1 MESTLLLLCGEL
13 LHCETN
19 AICGETFLWELL
31 MPAIVK
37 PLCFLHQM
45 IGWLHISVCCG
56 PIYFCHRLFF
66 PTHWSNVFNEQC
78 EAWVAIFDCKM
89 QTVAVCSNFTTL

>member
-1 MESTLLLLCGEL
+1 MSSRYCNENRFFGQQVESSLLMLCGEGF
-13 LHCETN
+13 HCETN

-45 IGWLHISVCCG
+45 MEGLHISVCFG
-56 PIYFCHRLFF
+56 PFNFCHGKFF
-66 PTHWSNVFNEQC
+66 PKHRS
-78 EAWVAIFDCKM
+78 KL
-89 QTVAVCSNFTTL
+89 S